1 MELRVESELPND
13 EGCEF
18 SESMALLSKKFER
31 ALKRLNTLEKGNSQ
45 TRKFAYRTCNPTKPT
60 QGTIRS
66 NLRNKPIQ
74 CRECGG
80 YGNIQVE
87 CVNTKKILSFLATL
101 SDGKSKAYKQDEK
114 QVSQPITLA
123 AVTSV
128 LELETNHQEVLED
141 VDTEVRT
148 L

>member
-1 MELRVESELPND
+1 MELRVESKLPND

-45 TRKFAYRTCNPTKPT
+45 TRKFAYGTCNPTKPT

-80 YGNIQVE
+80 YGCDTPKPEGPVE
-87 CVNTKKILSFLATL
+87 HRQLAETCVSHIMR
-101 SDGKSKAYKQDEK
+101 
-114 QVSQPITLA
+114 PIH
-123 AVTSV
+123 
-128 LELETNHQEVLED
+128 E
-141 VDTEVRT
+141 
-148 L
+148 